1 MGTLVLVL
9 LGNGVVANVVLKKTL
24 GENSG
29 WIVICTGYGLAV
41 MAGVLTAIACG
52 SSDAHINPAVTLGM
66 AVAQGDFSKVATY
79 IPAQLLGAMVGAL
92 FVWLH
97 FMPHWSVTLD
107 QGAKLACFS
116 TGPAIPSTGSNIFS
130 EMLGTFALVLIIGS
144 IFSKSVSLAGPAP
157 ALGPFLVGATVWAHR
172 IEPGRHHGVRH
183 QSCPRPGT
191 AHHARDSSDSRQG
204 RIQLGLCHGSG
215 DRRHR
220 GRGAGRGVY
229 QSGFVAWRR
238 DLTAALVGAE

>member
-1 MGTLVLVL
+1 MGTLVLVM

-66 AVAQGDFSKVATY
+66 AIAHGDFSNVATY

-97 FMPHWSVTLD
+97 YMPHFAATADKGS
-107 QGAKLACFS
+107 KLACFS
-116 TGPAIPSTGSNIFS
+116 TGPAIPSMGSNIFS
-130 EMLGTFALVLIIGS
+130 ETLGTFMLVLIIGA
-144 IFSKSVSLAGPAP
+144 IFSKSVSTGGPAP
-157 ALGPFLVGATVWAHR
+157 ALGPFLVGVAVWL
-172 IEPGRHHGVRH
+172 IGLCLG
-183 QSCPRPGT
+183 GT
-191 AHHARDSSDSRQG
+191 TGFAINPARDLG
-204 RIQLGLCHGSG
+204 PRIMHAILPIRDKGGSNWG
-215 DRRHR
+215 YAMVPVV
-220 GRGAGRGVY
+220 GGIIGGVLAGA
-229 QSGFVAWRR
+229 FIK
-238 DLTAALVGAE
+238 AAF

>member
-1 MGTLVLVL
+1 MGTLVLVM

-29 WIVICTGYGLAV
+29 WLVICTGYGLAV

-66 AVAQGDFSKVATY
+66 AIAQGDFSKIATY
-79 IPAQLLGAMVGAL
+79 WPAQLLGAMVGAI

-97 FMPHWSVTLD
+97 YRPHFAVTPD
-107 QGAKLACFS
+107 KGSKLACFC

-130 EMLGTFALVLIIGS
+130 EMLGTFMLVLIIGA

-157 ALGPFLVGATVWAHR
+157 ALGPFLVGVAVWL
-172 IEPGRHHGVRH
+172 IGLCLG
-183 QSCPRPGT
+183 GT
-191 AHHARDSSDSRQG
+191 TGFAINPARDLG
-204 RIQLGLCHGSG
+204 PRIMHAILPIPGKGESNWGYAMVPVIGGIIGGVLA
-215 DRRHR
+215 
-220 GRGAGRGVY
+220 GA
-229 QSGFVAWRR
+229 FMK
-238 DLTAALVGAE
+238 AAF

>member
-66 AVAQGDFSKVATY
+66 AIAQGDFSKVATY
-79 IPAQLLGAMVGAL
+79 IPAQFLGAMVGAL

-97 FMPHWSVTLD
+97 YRPHFAVTPD

-130 EMLGTFALVLIIGS
+130 EMLGTFMLVLIIGA
-144 IFSKSVSLAGPAP
+144 IFSKSVSLGGPAP
-157 ALGPFLVGATVWAHR
+157 ALGPFLVGVTVWL
-172 IEPGRHHGVRH
+172 IGLCLG
-183 QSCPRPGT
+183 GT
-191 AHHARDSSDSRQG
+191 TGFAINPARDLG
-204 RIQLGLCHGSG
+204 PRIMHAILPIPGKGGSNWG
-215 DRRHR
+215 YAAIPLI
-220 GRGAGRGVY
+220 GEVIGGVLAGA
-229 QSGFVAWRR
+229 FIK
-238 DLTAALVGAE
+238 AAL

>member
-29 WIVICTGYGLAV
+29 WLVICTGYGLGV

-66 AVAQGDFSKVATY
+66 AIAQNDFSKVATY
-79 IPAQLLGAMVGAL
+79 LPAQLLGAMVGAL

-97 FMPHWSVTLD
+97 YMPHFAVTTD
-107 QGAKLACFS
+107 KGSKLACFS

-130 EMLGTFALVLIIGS
+130 ETLGTFMLVMLIGA
-144 IFSKSVSLAGPAP
+144 IFSKSASLSGPAP
-157 ALGPFLVGATVWAHR
+157 VLGPFLVGLAVWL
-172 IEPGRHHGVRH
+172 IGLCLG
-183 QSCPRPGT
+183 GT
-191 AHHARDSSDSRQG
+191 TGFAINPARDLG
-204 RIQLGLCHGSG
+204 PRIMHAILPIPDKGGSNWG
-215 DRRHR
+215 Y
-220 GRGAGRGVY
+220 AGVPIIG
-229 QSGFVAWRR
+229 G
-238 DLTAALVGAE
+238 LVGGVLAGAFIKAVF